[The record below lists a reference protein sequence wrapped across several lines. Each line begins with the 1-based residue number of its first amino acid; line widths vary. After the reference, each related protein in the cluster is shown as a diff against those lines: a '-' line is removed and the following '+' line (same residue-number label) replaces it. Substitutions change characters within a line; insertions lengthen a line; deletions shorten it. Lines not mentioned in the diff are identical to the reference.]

1 MQHTRRHALHGA
13 VVRMWRLC
21 QGTTVSRQQ
30 YLSDTTEWG
39 YTDGR
44 LRPFGNMTA
53 EQVAAWTAAIGTI
66 K

>member
-1 MQHTRRHALHGA
+1 
-13 VVRMWRLC
+13 MWRLC

-30 YLSDTTEWG
+30 YLSDTTEWGYTEWG